1 MSDKKISLLLEIN
14 SLANHLDALYSKELN
29 FRNHCYLRIAFD
41 MVIGDKWDTKIN
53 RPFLKN
59 ASEAQL
65 ENVVMLLKSYTTE
78 KRNLQT
84 DNTKSL
90 TYRLKVKLI
99 LESKN
104 PKLF

>member
-14 SLANHLDALYSKELN
+14 SLANHLDALYRKELN

-59 ASEAQL
+59 ASETQL
-65 ENVVMLLKSYTTE
+65 ENVVVLLKSYTTE

-90 TYRLKVKLI
+90 AYRLKVKLI